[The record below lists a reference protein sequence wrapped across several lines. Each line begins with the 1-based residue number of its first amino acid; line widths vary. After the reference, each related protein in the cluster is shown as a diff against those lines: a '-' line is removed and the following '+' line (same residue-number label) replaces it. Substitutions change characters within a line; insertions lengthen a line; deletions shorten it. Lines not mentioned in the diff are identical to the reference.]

1 MNTSLSQIVKVIV
14 FALVVLAGLV
24 PAAGAEEVTLSAT
37 FQEPTG
43 QTGAIEVTVM
53 LAEPAAPS
61 APPVFD
67 TPQAQAV
74 PEPSTLVFVGVG
86 VLGLVVLRKKGF
98 WCFSRKNS

>member
-1 MNTSLSQIVKVIV
+1 MNTSLSHVVNVIV
-14 FALVVLAGLV
+14 FSLVVLVGGV

-43 QTGAIEVTVM
+43 QTGAIEVTVT

-67 TPQAQAV
+67 IPQAQAV
-74 PEPSTLVFVGVG
+74 PEPSTLVLVGLG
-86 VLGLVVLRKKGF
+86 MLGLVGLRKKRI
-98 WCFSRKNS
+98 WKDKEKH